1 MNPLVSILTPTWNR
15 ASYLERVWQGL
26 NSQTYNN
33 IEWLIANDGS
43 SDNTRGV
50 VEDLAKKSNFPITFI
65 DADMR
70 IGKPRMDNELIE
82 HAKGYFLIWNDS
94 DDYFLPDAINEL
106 IELWCNIPVT
116 SRHDYF
122 GVMGLCADNNDVMQT
137 LSFDNDGTIFD
148 TTWDDVMAN
157 EIGDG
162 IIMCRSDLIKKKKFL
177 EVDFLI
183 TESSFWHPIASGM
196 RVILLS
202 SVLKI
207 MDRAAPGSISY
218 GRKMEY
224 NRGKTHAISLS
235 EIGRIFY
242 QRSVKY
248 RLWKVLNY
256 WRYSILGEVGFI
268 KSIRMWKVILYNPLY
283 ILLCPVGYLLA
294 LRDLLKGKV
303 VMTHR
308 DFDKANKNVKITVKR
323 IV

>member
-1 MNPLVSILTPTWNR
+1 
-15 ASYLERVWQGL
+15 
-26 NSQTYNN
+26 
-33 IEWLIANDGS
+33 
-43 SDNTRGV
+43 
-50 VEDLAKKSNFPITFI
+50 
-65 DADMR
+65 
-70 IGKPRMDNELIE
+70 
-82 HAKGYFLIWNDS
+82 
-94 DDYFLPDAINEL
+94 
-106 IELWCNIPVT
+106 
-116 SRHDYF
+116 
-122 GVMGLCADNNDVMQT
+122 
-137 LSFDNDGTIFD
+137 
-148 TTWDDVMAN
+148 
-157 EIGDG
+157 
-162 IIMCRSDLIKKKKFL
+162 
-177 EVDFLI
+177 
-183 TESSFWHPIASGM
+183 
-196 RVILLS
+196 
-202 SVLKI
+202 
-207 MDRAAPGSISY
+207 
-218 GRKMEY
+218 MEY